1 MAKKARPFTATRGYA
16 PATDRYCAAAVLAEA
31 FADDPVAKALFRSPA
46 LYARHSVAMYGW
58 LLWAYHASFGITDVG
73 LIITKSTSDGGEDRG
88 PGAGAPSTTEHG
100 KVSSEISCTAVWEP
114 ATMGWFA
121 GLRVLIFLLW
131 CLCFGPGP
139 AVAWRCVSMFVRLE
153 DKRYRLGGPSA
164 LHLQLL
170 GTSVALQGCGIG
182 AALLRRGLTR
192 ADGGHSPCYL
202 ESSNP
207 RNVPFYERH
216 GFVTVEEYYPFE
228 DDGAKGPLMTLMR
241 RKGRGEGG
249 GTKATLQAPVQGPW
263 RPTS

>member
-1 MAKKARPFTATRGYA
+1 MVPKKARPFTATRGYA

-73 LIITKSTSDGGEDRG
+73 LIITKSTSDGGK
-88 PGAGAPSTTEHG
+88 A
-100 KVSSEISCTAVWEP
+100 SSAISSTAVWEP

-131 CLCFGPGP
+131 CVCFGPGP
-139 AVAWRCVSMFVRLE
+139 AVAWRSISLFVRLE
-153 DKRYRLGGPSA
+153 DRRYRLGGPSA

-207 RNVPFYERH
+207 RNVPFFERH
-216 GFVTVEEYYPFE
+216 GFVTVE
-228 DDGAKGPLMTLMR
+228 
-241 RKGRGEGG
+241 
-249 GTKATLQAPVQGPW
+249 
-263 RPTS
+263 